1 MAIRYNGDIEVR
13 LTYVRG
19 FYLAKLR
26 APGLRAD
33 GRLPAS
39 LRARNAGEPT
49 SPEAYDVMA
58 LAFLHEAGGE
68 GFPVYRENGRILLRR
83 TFQAPCPYRS

>member
-1 MAIRYNGDIEVR
+1 MAIRYSGDVEIRVQYR
-13 LTYVRG
+13 AGKYH
-19 FYLAKLR
+19 AKLR

-33 GRLPAS
+33 GVLPGS
-39 LRARNAGEPT
+39 LRARMHGPS

-58 LAFLHEAGGE
+58 LAFLRLAQRE
-68 GFPVYRENGRILLRR
+68 GFPVMKERGQVVLRR